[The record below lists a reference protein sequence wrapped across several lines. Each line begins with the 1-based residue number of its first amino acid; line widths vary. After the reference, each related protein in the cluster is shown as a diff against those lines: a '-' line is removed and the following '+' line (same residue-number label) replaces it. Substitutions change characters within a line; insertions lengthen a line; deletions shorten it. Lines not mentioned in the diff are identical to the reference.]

1 MDMLLTAVPWTAVG
15 PGSVL
20 VLAVVALIRGDLVPR
35 KTHEEIVV
43 SEDRALEIE
52 RTNSAELRAAL
63 SEALR
68 RESHDAKPADRAR

>member
-1 MDMLLTAVPWTAVG
+1 MTAVPWTAVG

-35 KTHEEIVV
+35 KTHEEIVT
-43 SEDRALEIE
+43 SKDRALEIE
-52 RTNSAELRAAL
+52 RANSAELRAAL

-68 RESHDAKPADRAR
+68 REGHDAKPADRAR